1 MRPVLLLTPVLGC
14 ILTSPGNFTGTAGAV
29 TCDSSINYNT
39 GCGIVDQSIASFGE
53 TFNEKGGG
61 VYAMKWDNSSID
73 VCGYTPFFVRGNLE
87 AKSPVRVLL
96 PVRYP
101 G

>member
-1 MRPVLLLTPVLGC
+1 MAHSSRYAVPPVPRAGQLWSSSSLQPLLDC

-29 TCDSSINYNT
+29 TCDATINYNT

-61 VYAMKWDNSSID
+61 VYAMKWDEFSID
-73 VCGYTPFFVRGNLE
+73 VCTYIP
-87 AKSPVRVLL
+87 LL
-96 PVRYP
+96 DA
-101 G
+101 

>member
-1 MRPVLLLTPVLGC
+1 MAWHTLPGTPFPLYAVLLLTPLLGC
-14 ILTSPGNFTGTAGAV
+14 ILTTPGNFTGTAGAV

-61 VYAMKWDNSSID
+61 VYAMKWDELSID
-73 VCGYTPFFVRGNLE
+73 VCE
-87 AKSPVRVLL
+87 CIALL
-96 PVRYP
+96 
-101 G
+101 GM